1 MSRYVQSGAQHLLIL
16 DCGTKSA
23 AKLSTDKIL
32 LIYKNE
38 KENKKG
44 WPLKKFVFF
53 TLFYVKFYIYY
64 RLRQLQYTGGA
75 LLFDFIIWW
84 ERYHADYLVFLN
96 HVRRNSHIL

>member
-1 MSRYVQSGAQHLLIL
+1 MFILSLTAPQEEYKIIALAVSMSRYVQSGAQHLLIL
-16 DCGTKSA
+16 VCGTKSA

-44 WPLKKFVFF
+44 GPLKKFVFF

-64 RLRQLQYTGGA
+64 RLRQSQYTGGA
-75 LLFDFIIWW
+75 LLFDFIIW
-84 ERYHADYLVFLN
+84 
-96 HVRRNSHIL
+96 